1 MPVSPVPSGYHTV
14 TPYLIVPGATALFAY
29 LAEAFGVDEVRR
41 TAAPGGGVLNI
52 EARIGD
58 SMVMLVEARSAHDAR
73 PASLYLYVPDVDV
86 VHARAVAAGGVSL
99 MEPEDM
105 FYGERSAGV
114 ADPAG
119 NHWWISAR
127 TEDLSSDEL
136 AARAASQPQG

>member
-14 TPYLIVPGATALFAY
+14 TPYLIVPGAPALFAY
-29 LAEAFGVDEVRR
+29 LAEAFGAVEVRR

-58 SMVMLVEARSAHDAR
+58 SIVMLVEARSEHDAR

-86 VHARAVAAGGVSL
+86 VHARAVTAGGVSL

-127 TEDLSSDEL
+127 TEDLTSDQL
-136 AARAASQPQG
+136 AARAAAQAG